1 MCNLI
6 ESLMQS
12 DFSVPTLIYQTEES
26 RFVQYCIIFFLI
38 TWNPQHFSQAL
49 YHLCIMSY
57 NVLPVAVSIK
67 LCFKTY
73 CKPL

>member
-12 DFSVPTLIYQTEES
+12 DFSVPALIYQTEES

-38 TWNPQHFSQAL
+38 TWNHQHFSQAL